1 MILLLLMLPASTATA
16 ATELLPQGGSAQR
29 SPLTLELLQERLKSP
44 LQSQGVRTIELRQL
58 NINLRSENAE
68 FRDHYMPILWDR
80 RWNWLNYY
88 DFSLNNLLKLGFNDI
103 RLRDKHLPGIISA
116 LVWYQWSLG
125 ILYIALLLWTL
136 SRTIPGLNLLIYL
149 K

>member
-1 MILLLLMLPASTATA
+1 M
-16 ATELLPQGGSAQR
+16 
-29 SPLTLELLQERLKSP
+29 
-44 LQSQGVRTIELRQL
+44 RQL
-58 NINLRSENAE
+58 RLLIGRLPVMPRFPL
-68 FRDHYMPILWDR
+68 FRERYMPVLWSN

-103 RLRDKHLPGIISA
+103 RLRDEHLPGIVTTLA
-116 LVWYQWSLG
+116 WYQWVIGL
-125 ILYIALLLWTL
+125 LYLTLLLWTL